1 MARAR
6 QFDLEA
12 ATDAAV
18 ELFWRRG
25 YAATSVRDLCEAMG
39 VQSGSFYAAFRS
51 KQACFRLALARYLAT
66 QGLPRTPG
74 PQAVRAWLQAI
85 VAPARRH
92 KGCLL
97 VNTAIEGPSLDAP
110 TRAFVRERMRAM
122 DEFFVRCLD
131 GGATA
136 REHAALLA
144 STVIA
149 VHVLAR
155 TGVATARLREL
166 ADGTLDTLGLAP
178 LDES

>member
-66 QGLPRTPG
+66 QGLPSTPG
-74 PQAVRAWLQAI
+74 PQAIRGWLQAI
-85 VAPARRH
+85 VSTRRKG

-110 TRAFVRERMRAM
+110 TRTFVRERMSAM
-122 DEFFVRCLD
+122 EEFFARSL
-131 GGATA
+131 GRSRSA
-136 REHAALLA
+136 REHARLLA

-155 TGVATARLREL
+155 SGVAAARLREL
-166 ADGTLDTLGLAP
+166 ADDTLGIVGLAP

>member
-6 QFDLEA
+6 QFDLDA

-25 YAATSVRDLCEAMG
+25 YAATSVRDLCDAMG

-66 QGLPRTPG
+66 QAVPRTPG
-74 PQAVRAWLQAI
+74 PQAIRGWLQAI
-85 VAPARRH
+85 VAPARRN

-110 TRAFVRERMRAM
+110 TRSFVRARMRAM
-122 DEFFVRCLD
+122 EEFFARSL
-131 GGATA
+131 GPGATA
-136 REHAALLA
+136 REHATLLA

-155 TGVATARLREL
+155 TGVATARLRAL
-166 ADGTLDTLGLAP
+166 ADGTLEAVGLAA